1 MKKILLVED
10 DPILGDGLQLFL
22 ELENFDVVRAR
33 DLGSARKA
41 FEESSFYDLVVL
53 DLGLPDGN
61 GMDFCKHLRSK
72 GSSVSIVILT
82 AQADEESVV
91 EGLTNGA
98 NDYVRKPFSNRE
110 LLARIQ
116 VQLLGPKGVGPQ
128 IKVGD
133 LVLVLEERIVTYKEA
148 PIKFNR
154 REFEI
159 LKIMCEREGAVISR
173 ESIIEKAGHDL
184 DISDRTIDSHISH
197 IRAKLRKANVENLQI
212 ASEYGIGYRLVTA

>member
-33 DLGSARKA
+33 DLSSARQ
-41 FEESSFYDLVVL
+41 EEVKNSYDLVIL
-53 DLGLPDGN
+53 DLGLPDGS
-61 GMDFCKHLRSK
+61 GMDFCKHLREK
-72 GSSVSIVILT
+72 GSSVAIVILT
-82 AQADEESVV
+82 AQADEDSVV

-116 VQLLGPKGVGPQ
+116 VQLQGPKGVGPH
-128 IKVGD
+128 IKVGE
-133 LVLVLEERIVTYKEA
+133 LVLALEERTVTYKDN
-148 PIKFNR
+148 PIKLNR

-173 ESIIEKAGHDL
+173 ETIIEKAGHDL

-197 IRAKLRKANVENLQI
+197 IRTKLRKADVQSIQI
-212 ASEYGIGYRLVTA
+212 ASEYGIGYRLISA

>member
-1 MKKILLVED
+1 MSKILLVED

-33 DLGSARKA
+33 DLSSARK
-41 FEESSFYDLVVL
+41 EEDKDSFDLVIL
-53 DLGLPDGN
+53 DLGLPDGS
-61 GMDFCKHLRSK
+61 GMDFCKHLREK
-72 GSSVSIVILT
+72 GSNVSIVILT
-82 AQADEESVV
+82 AQADEDSVV

-116 VQLLGPKGVGPQ
+116 VQLQGPKGVGPQ

-133 LVLVLEERIVTYKEA
+133 LVLALEERVVTYKDN

-197 IRAKLRKANVENLQI
+197 IRSKLRKSEVDTVQI
-212 ASEYGIGYRLVTA
+212 VSEYGIGYRLVKE

>member
-1 MKKILLVED
+1 MKRILLVED

-22 ELENFDVVRAR
+22 ELENFEVIRAR
-33 DLGSARKA
+33 DLASARL
-41 FEESSFYDLVVL
+41 EEEKKSFDLVVL

-61 GMDFCKHLRSK
+61 GMDFCKHLRTK
-72 GSSVSIVILT
+72 GSNIPVVILT

-110 LLARIQ
+110 LLARIK
-116 VQLLGPKGVGPQ
+116 VQIQGPKGVGPQ
-128 IKVGD
+128 LKVGE
-133 LVLVLEERIVTYKEA
+133 LVLALEERVVTYKGS

-159 LKIMCEREGAVISR
+159 IKIMCEREGAVISR
-173 ESIIEKAGHDL
+173 ESIIEKAGHDI

-197 IRAKLRKANVENLQI
+197 IRSKLRKADVTTIQI
-212 ASEYGIGYRLVTA
+212 ASEYGIGYRLVTV